1 QWQMRHGIEEQT
13 RRHTVRRTHFQNIGR
28 TFRRLRSADP
38 RDRAVRRDQPHER
51 ETRQL
56 RLPRAPLQF
65 SGALIRLRSIGL
77 SGAGVLPL
85 LGPRRAPPPAQP
97 APPPPAA
104 IASASTAWEA
114 ASAAEA
120 ASLG

>member
-1 QWQMRHGIEEQT
+1 MRHGIEEET
-13 RRHTVRRTHFQNIGR
+13 RRHTVRRTRFQNIGG

-65 SGALIRLRSIGL
+65 SGALIRLRSIGFRV
-77 SGAGVLPL
+77 AGVLPL
-85 LGPRRAPPPAQP
+85 VAAAIEPASAETAPTTT
-97 APPPPAA
+97 AA
-104 IASASTAWEA
+104 IASASTAREA
-114 ASAAEA
+114 ASA
-120 ASLG
+120 

>member
-1 QWQMRHGIEEQT
+1 MGHGIEEEA
-13 RRHTVRRTHFQNIGR
+13 RGHTVGRTHFQNIGR
-28 TFRRLRSADP
+28 TFRRLRSANP
-38 RDRAVRRDQPHER
+38 RHRAVRRDQPHEG

-56 RLPRAPLQF
+56 RLPRPPLQF

-85 LGPRRAPPPAQP
+85 VAAAIEPASPETAPTTTA
-97 APPPPAA
+97 AA
-104 IASASTAWEA
+104 IASASTARET
-114 ASAAEA
+114 ASAAEP